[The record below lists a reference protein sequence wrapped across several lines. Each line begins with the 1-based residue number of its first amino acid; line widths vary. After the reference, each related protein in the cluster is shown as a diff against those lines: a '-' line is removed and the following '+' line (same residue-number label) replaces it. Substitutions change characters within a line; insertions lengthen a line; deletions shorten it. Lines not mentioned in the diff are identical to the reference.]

1 MYSDKIIAK
10 PTKKRH
16 DSFMSSGRSDGPLH
30 GKMAAKITDF
40 SQ

>member
-16 DSFMSSGRSDGPLH
+16 DSFMSGGRSDGPPH
-30 GKMAAKITDF
+30 GKMAVKNTGFA
-40 SQ
+40 Q